1 MMPHRLWWRALNDRR
16 VADPEHAAER
26 RRAIGLCL
34 LVTFLWATSWVLIKI
49 GFEDLDLRP
58 LSFAGLRYA
67 LAALILAPLGLRA
80 MRAARTRG
88 QLSVD
93 LALTVRVAVL
103 GLIFYAAAQ
112 GAQFAALAVLP
123 AAALGVLL
131 ASIPVWVALVAW
143 LRGEEAATLPQVA
156 GIGVLVV
163 GIGLYFG
170 PFELTAA
177 GWGGVFA
184 AAACIAAS
192 TAGSHLSRDLN
203 RDAQARLGG
212 AVGLTAVSMAVGS
225 AALLAVGVA
234 LEGWP
239 ALDGRGWLIVGWLA
253 VVNTALAFTLY
264 NGVLRILTAVESSVI
279 VNLLPVMVAAMAWII
294 LGETLGAVQVAGLVL
309 AAGGAALVQVVG
321 TRRRDPVT
329 DERG

>member
-1 MMPHRLWWRALNDRR
+1 MPHRLRWRALNDPSETK
-16 VADPEHAAER
+16 PEHAAAR

-34 LVTFLWATSWVLIKI
+34 LVTFLWATSWILIKI
-49 GFEDLDLRP
+49 GFDDLDLRP
-58 LSFAGLRYA
+58 ISFAGLRYA
-67 LAALILAPLGLRA
+67 LAALILAPFGLRA
-80 MRAARTRG
+80 MRAAHGRG
-88 QLSVD
+88 HLSVD
-93 LALTVRVAVL
+93 ASLAVRVVVL
-103 GLIFYAAAQ
+103 GVVFYAAAQ

-143 LRGEEAATLPQVA
+143 VRGEEAASLPQLA
-156 GIGVLVV
+156 GIAVLVV

-170 PFELTAA
+170 PIELTAA

-184 AAACIAAS
+184 AAGCIAAS
-192 TAGSHLSRDLN
+192 TASAHLSRDLN

-212 AVGLTAVSMAVGS
+212 AVGLTAASMAIGAVV
-225 AALLAVGVA
+225 LLAVGLA

-239 ALDGRGWLIVGWLA
+239 ALDARGWAIIGWLA
-253 VVNTALAFTLY
+253 MVNTALAFTLY

-279 VNLLPVMVAAMAWII
+279 INLLPVMVAAMAWLF
-294 LGETLGAVQVAGLVL
+294 LGEALGLLQVMGLVL
-309 AAGGAALVQVVG
+309 AAGGAALVQVLG
-321 TRRRDPVT
+321 ARRRDPVT

>member
-1 MMPHRLWWRALNDRR
+1 MTASTPA
-16 VADPEHAAER
+16 HAAER

-49 GFEDLDLRP
+49 GLDDLALRP
-58 LSFAGLRYA
+58 VSFAGLRYA

-80 MRAARTRG
+80 MRSAHGRG
-88 QLSVD
+88 H
-93 LALTVRVAVL
+93 LALDGGLAVRVAVL

-112 GAQFAALAVLP
+112 GTQFAALAVLP

-143 LRGEEAATLPQVA
+143 LRGEEAASLPQVA
-156 GIGVLVV
+156 GIGVLVA
-163 GIGLYFG
+163 GMALYFG
-170 PFELTAA
+170 PVELSAA
-177 GWGGVFA
+177 GWGGILA
-184 AAACIAAS
+184 AGGCIAAS
-192 TAGSHLSRDLN
+192 TVSSHLSRDLN

-212 AVGLTAVSMAVGS
+212 AVGLTASSMAVGGT
-225 AALLAVGVA
+225 ALLVVGLA

-239 ALDGRGWLIVGWLA
+239 ALDARGWAIIAWLA
-253 VVNTALAFTLY
+253 LVNTALAFTLY

-279 VNLLPVMVAAMAWII
+279 INLLPVMVAAMAWIF
-294 LGETLGAVQVAGLVL
+294 LGEGLQALQVAGLVL
-309 AAGGAALVQVVG
+309 AAGGAALVQVLG
-321 TRRRDPVT
+321 ARRRDAVT